1 MQENLTRQKIPTN
14 VNMIILYEPKKR
26 TTFPLQLYTYPEL
39 EISTDKVAIEK
50 SLNEMFSLPLN
61 QSGKAELN
69 SLYLYYASFKPHK
82 SSLIKYYLVYVVKKQ
97 ISSSLAF
104 DLMKKYVGVFKKIKF
119 VLSGNKAKDENKM
132 KELLKDFNEINNEA
146 NTNDLFDIEI
156 DTTSNNSLNDALY
169 DDDKDSEESEEKDDS
184 FMNENYELF
193 RQNENQVKK
202 ILWWR
207 RIKVGFIIMCFTLAL
222 VLYITLP
229 FMLKSIKSSEE
240 ESEVNIK

>member
-1 MQENLTRQKIPTN
+1 MNT
-14 VNMIILYEPKKR
+14 
-26 TTFPLQLYTYPEL
+26 
-39 EISTDKVAIEK
+39 
-50 SLNEMFSLPLN
+50 
-61 QSGKAELN
+61 
-69 SLYLYYASFKPHK
+69 
-82 SSLIKYYLVYVVKKQ
+82 
-97 ISSSLAF
+97 
-104 DLMKKYVGVFKKIKF
+104 
-119 VLSGNKAKDENKM
+119 

-207 RIKVGFIIMCFTLAL
+207 RIKVGFIFMCFTLAL

-229 FMLKSIKSSEE
+229 FLLKSIKSSEE

>member
-1 MQENLTRQKIPTN
+1 M
-14 VNMIILYEPKKR
+14 
-26 TTFPLQLYTYPEL
+26 
-39 EISTDKVAIEK
+39 SC
-50 SLNEMFSLPLN
+50 
-61 QSGKAELN
+61 
-69 SLYLYYASFKPHK
+69 
-82 SSLIKYYLVYVVKKQ
+82 
-97 ISSSLAF
+97 
-104 DLMKKYVGVFKKIKF
+104 VFKKIKF

-193 RQNENQVKK
+193 RQNENQVK
-202 ILWWR
+202 
-207 RIKVGFIIMCFTLAL
+207 VVFIIMCFTLAL

-229 FMLKSIKSSEE
+229 FLLKSIKSSEE